1 MELSITTKPEAELT
15 ILATSKN
22 KNPDYTDYEF
32 TAKEGEMKLLTG
44 TPDLLLVK
52 LPQDVTVRKYQQ
64 ALDNALQRAIKEK
77 YDTVAIIVNEEC
89 LRATACTVEA
99 AMLATRQFDIYR
111 QKTKDKV
118 HHLKKIQIVTEEN
131 EEFTTAQTICE
142 AVNMTRDLQDM
153 PPGDMGPQDFAD
165 AAKKMAQETGLSIDV
180 WDEKKLAQ
188 ENYNTILAVG
198 KGSARPPR
206 LVTLEHKH
214 PDAKKTICLVGKGI
228 TFDTG
233 GYNIKPTGFMEEMKY
248 DMSGAAVV
256 FGIMQSVATL
266 KVPVNIIGICA
277 LADNMVSANAFLP
290 SDVIKTAHG
299 VTVEVGNTDAEGRLV
314 LADALHHATLKKPD
328 AIIDFATLTGSC
340 IIALGTSTAAALGN
354 DEELA
359 EELVQ
364 AGNLVGERIWPLPLF
379 EEYEEDIKS
388 KIADIK
394 NLGYKR
400 EAGTISAAAFLKNF
414 VDEYPWVHLD
424 IAGVAWVDRPRYFTQ
439 HGATGWGVRT
449 TVEWLR
455 SQ

>member
-1 MELSITTKPEAELT
+1 MELSLTTKPQAELT
-15 ILATSKN
+15 ILATAKS

-32 TAKEGEMKLLTG
+32 DAKEGIIKILTG
-44 TPDLLLVK
+44 NPDLLLVK
-52 LPQDVTVRKYQQ
+52 LPEEITVRKYQQ

-77 YDTVAIIVNEEC
+77 YDSVALVVNEDC
-89 LRATACTVEA
+89 LRALSCTIEA
-99 AMLATRQFDIYR
+99 AILATRQFDKYR
-111 QKTKDKV
+111 SKSKDKV
-118 HHLKKIQIVTEEN
+118 HHLKSIQIVAKES
-131 EEFTTAQTICE
+131 EEFETTKTICE
-142 AVNMTRDLQDM
+142 AVNATRDLQDT

-165 AAKKMAQETGLSIDV
+165 AAKKMADETGLSIDI

-198 KGSARPPR
+198 KGSARQPR

-214 PDAKKTICLVGKGI
+214 PDAKRTICLVGKGI

-233 GYNIKPTGFMEEMKY
+233 GYNLKPTGFMEEMKY

-256 FGIMQSVATL
+256 FGIMQAVAKM
-266 KVPVNIIGICA
+266 KVPVNVIGICA

-290 SDVIKTAHG
+290 SDIIRTAHG

-314 LADALHHATLKKPD
+314 LADALHHATLRKPD
-328 AIIDFATLTGSC
+328 AIIDFATLTGAC
-340 IIALGTSTAAALGN
+340 VVALGTSTAAALGN

-394 NLGYKR
+394 NIGYKR

-414 VDEYPWVHLD
+414 VDDYPWVHLD
-424 IAGVAWVDRPRYFTQ
+424 IAGVAEVDRPRYFTQ
-439 HGATGWGVRT
+439 YGGTGWGVRT
-449 TVEWLR
+449 MIEWLR